1 MWCIRAVDYHPAP
14 KKSEIMPFAARR
26 MDLETV
32 TPSEV
37 QSEKDKHHMNSFTK
51 QKQTH
56 KLRKQTYG

>member
-1 MWCIRAVDYHPAP
+1 MWCIRAVDYHPAT
-14 KKSEIMPFAARR
+14 KKSEIMPFAATR